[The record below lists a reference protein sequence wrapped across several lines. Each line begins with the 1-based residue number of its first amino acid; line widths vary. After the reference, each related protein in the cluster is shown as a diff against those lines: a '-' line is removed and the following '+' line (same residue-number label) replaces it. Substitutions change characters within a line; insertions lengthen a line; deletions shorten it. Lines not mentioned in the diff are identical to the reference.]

1 MNPEDAELVGLIE
14 IMKKHAQNN
23 PERLKRLES
32 LSENF
37 QIMGMSKW
45 VKGEVTQLG
54 LRLGH
59 RHVKTINLSSDKDE
73 AETPI
78 DAGTT

>member
-14 IMKKHAQNN
+14 IMKKRAKGNK
-23 PERLKRLES
+23 ERTNRLEN
-32 LSENF
+32 LSEDL
-37 QIMGMSKW
+37 QVMGMSKW
-45 VKGEVTQLG
+45 VKGEVTHLG
-54 LRLGH
+54 FRLGH